1 MSVNYA
7 RVCYAVVMAQSK
19 AHQDRA
25 NVEAS
30 LRRHGFD
37 DAGVAAFFDA
47 EAEIQRRERAKRAA
61 NRKPVQAET
70 LFDF

>member
-1 MSVNYA
+1 MCYSVG
-7 RVCYAVVMAQSK
+7 VAQSK

-37 DAGVAAFFDA
+37 DAGVQAFFDA
-47 EAEIQRRERAKRAA
+47 EAEIQKRARAKRAA
-61 NRKPVQAET
+61 NRVQVEAET